1 MIFGRFSVSLDCL
14 FCDIFEFLLCY
25 YFWSLKVTFHRNISF
40 DFCCIYM
47 HMHIWTHTQISLTN
61 FKLCI
66 LYWESWGYVLVKDEH
81 VKHELSQIIPS
92 QKRYQTFIIASLP
105 AVGSSH
111 RCSCDPTTK
120 NVFPQ
125 KLVSCGGLDVCSRCL
140 APFEISVLEDR
151 RTAPAVS

>member
-1 MIFGRFSVSLDCL
+1 
-14 FCDIFEFLLCY
+14 
-25 YFWSLKVTFHRNISF
+25 
-40 DFCCIYM
+40 M

-151 RTAPAVS
+151 RTAPAVSLPRNDECRTSPFLLRPPLSPLKDNWFLLVLRAPLQPSSTIWNRL